1 MDKDT
6 MIIKWYEGK
15 DPRPTTEPMMALIA
29 HDGTHA
35 YVSTL
40 DDGFEHYILLKKMT
54 GSNDNL
60 DNYFR
65 IIFNS
70 AGADWTFVCPSGYKG
85 ITNKEYRIKTFYD
98 DGYTE
103 IKNFLKL
110 LGYPEVVEIPT
121 RYRRHLD
128 YLTNDNY

>member
-1 MDKDT
+1 MEDT
-6 MIIKWYEGK
+6 MNIMWYEGK
-15 DPRPTTEPMMALIA
+15 DPRPTIEPMMALIA

-54 GSNDNL
+54 GSDDNL

-70 AGADWTFVCPSGYKG
+70 AGADWTFVCPSDYKG
-85 ITNKEYRIKTFYD
+85 IANKEYRIKTFYD

-110 LGYPEVVEIPT
+110 LGYPEVIEIPT